1 MVQMHILVFANECA
15 LNTLSN
21 VDVRYIHL
29 YAKCAFYAHSHVSVL
44 YMQIICTWLYDC
56 AKEARMVIIISLPT
70 PIRPIAILNKLIEKR
85 M

>member
-1 MVQMHILVFANECA
+1 MVQMHILVFANKYA

-29 YAKCAFYAHSHVSVL
+29 YANVLFYAHSHVSVL

-56 AKEARMVIIISLPT
+56 AKEARMVINISLPT
-70 PIRPIAILNKLIEKR
+70 PIPVQTNCNTE
-85 M
+85 

>member
-1 MVQMHILVFANECA
+1 MVQMHILVFANKYA

-29 YAKCAFYAHSHVSVL
+29 YANVL
-44 YMQIICTWLYDC
+44 FMH
-56 AKEARMVIIISLPT
+56 
-70 PIRPIAILNKLIEKR
+70 IL